1 MKTKFMGVAAALTA
15 ALALVFGV
23 AVPGALPSLPAP
35 TAQAKDRSFT
45 IAKQQKYTQKGD
57 RHIPNYKIP
66 ADQLSGGTLTLGA
79 GTVVTL
85 ESRTTFYSAPNPAD
99 FTVYYT
105 GTGGYWHET
114 KATYK
119 KISDKKFEVTLPEMT
134 IGGAAEIE
142 FKGVHRGPAGTVISA
157 TFDVVGGTTQ
167 PEPREWAGSDSHGQ
181 YTMRATQGQE
191 PTVTFTRKLG
201 EDGTLSGAIEAWVA
215 DKNGYDV
222 DGRKDSRLRITGPD
236 GSVIYETS
244 GWPGSDN
251 VTPIQNWAGVK
262 FPLPQNLEVDAGTT
276 IEIVSPYGVRQGNP
290 VTDSSIQSPIGPGTF
305 KINFEKASNFQ
316 YPNQT
321 QFVCNPLTASGDV
334 HGFRIFP
341 RSDAKRQIREV
352 RAVGFLDPATG
363 QLTRINEPFDVVL
376 SPSGVN
382 DTADVRFANAV
393 PNPGNRP
400 VCALVNFDADREIK
414 PKSPGDQSGNQPAD
428 HFTLAARRDVYPE
441 DGNEV
446 YQNSQI
452 KAPSDWDRPQ
462 VANPDLAPRCGQNI
476 AIVLDASNSVIAK
489 NGVDAEADAA
499 RRIVEALSGTATS
512 VGIYNFASQGTRFN
526 DAKVASTPLADPEG
540 KNRVLQAIENYRR
553 HMKDP
558 ATLQSRGQGATNWEG
573 ALKEIEAYN
582 SKNQNKK
589 YDVVYF
595 VTDGFPTF
603 SDSEK
608 PGGGDDGSAGIVHVS
623 DVIQARVAADNV
635 KKQGTR
641 IQPVLVNIPKDFKEP
656 IAKDSTADFKNLDR
670 YREMYK
676 KSPAHTIMVWG
687 SADPN
692 ASFVRDQLNSQTMDV
707 FGLREDTLWGQGL
720 GDVLASNTEP
730 AAKQPLPDNRR
741 KVLGDRDWK
750 TWAVGERTATEMGDI
765 ISGAGT
771 SVLAESFGD
780 LDRVLS
786 ELALASCAG
795 TVSLQKSVVTPDGK
809 APDEP
814 KLDGWE
820 FTAQTKG
827 NNLLDPDG
835 KRVNQT
841 TGKTDDRGSLTF
853 NLETDAPDQKP
864 KVRISEKQQAGHS
877 LLRQKQSDGSE
888 AYAVC
893 TAHSNKGGQAKQ
905 VIVRTP
911 ADSADSFE
919 LEVDADSIVNCS
931 VVNQMD
937 PEKGYFRVEKVNENG
952 DPLDGSS
959 FEVWRAD
966 STGTKPTGD
975 KPVWRTGDE
984 SKVRM
989 EQGDYVLIETE
1000 APGGYSLLPQPIAF
1014 RIGLDGVKQ
1023 TIELTGKQGASFVLE
1038 YGQDKKPE
1046 RTGTFMKVANVTVG
1060 ELPKTG
1066 GYGVGL
1072 VGLIGAALAGAGL
1085 LLGRRKT
1092 A

>member
-23 AVPGALPSLPAP
+23 AIPGALPSLPAP
-35 TAQAKDRSFT
+35 TAQAQDRSFT

-85 ESRTTFYSAPNPAD
+85 ESSTTFYSAPNPAD

-105 GTGGYWHET
+105 GTGGGWNET
-114 KATYK
+114 QATYK
-119 KISDKKFEVTLPEMT
+119 RVSGKKYEVTLPEIT

-142 FKGVHRGPAGTVISA
+142 FKGVHRGSPNTVISA
-157 TFDVVGGTTQ
+157 KFDVVGGTTQ
-167 PEPREWAGSDSHGQ
+167 PPVTKPDREWTGTDTHGQ
-181 YTMRATQGQE
+181 FTMRATQGQE
-191 PTVTFTRKLG
+191 PTVTFSRKLG
-201 EDGTLSGAIEAWVA
+201 EDGTLSGAIEAWVTN
-215 DKNGYDV
+215 KNGYDV
-222 DGRKDSRLRITGPD
+222 DGTKASKLRITGPD
-236 GSVIYETS
+236 GRVIHEAS
-244 GWPGSDN
+244 GAPYSDN

-262 FPLPQNLEVDAGTT
+262 FALPKNLEVDAGTT
-276 IEIVSPYGVRQGNP
+276 IEIVSPYGFRQANP
-290 VTDSSIQSPIGPGTF
+290 VIDSSIQSPIGPGTF
-305 KINFEKASNFQ
+305 KINFEKASTFQ

-321 QFVCNPLTASGDV
+321 QAVCNPLTAQGDV
-334 HGFRIFP
+334 NGFRIFP

-352 RAVGFLDPATG
+352 RAVYFLDPDTG

-382 DTADVRFANAV
+382 DTADVRFKKAV
-393 PNPGNRP
+393 PNRGNRS
-400 VCALVNFDADREIK
+400 VCAVVNFDADREIK
-414 PKSPGDQSGNQPAD
+414 TGSSGNQPAD
-428 HFTLAARRDVYPE
+428 HFTLAARRDVYPK
-441 DGNEV
+441 DGNDV

-452 KAPSDWDRPQ
+452 EAPIDWDKPQ
-462 VANPDLAPRCGQNI
+462 EANPKPVPRCGQNI

-489 NGVDAEADAA
+489 NGVDAEANAA

-512 VGIYNFASQGTRFN
+512 VGVYNFASAGTRFN

-540 KNRVLQAIENYRR
+540 KKRVLQAIEKYRTN
-553 HMKDP
+553 MKKRE
-558 ATLQSRGQGATNWEG
+558 TRESSGQGATNWEG

-582 SKNQNKK
+582 SKNENKK

-623 DVIQARVAADNV
+623 DVTRARDAADTV

-641 IQPVLVNIPKDFKEP
+641 IQPVLVNIPSNFKEP
-656 IAKDSTADFKNLDR
+656 IAKDSTAEVRHLDR
-670 YREMYK
+670 YRKQYGK
-676 KSPAHTIMVWG
+676 APAHAIMVWE
-687 SADPN
+687 SADQN
-692 ASFVRDQLNSQTMDV
+692 ASFVRDQLNSQRMDV

-720 GDVLASNTEP
+720 GDVLASDTAP
-730 AAKQPLPDNRR
+730 AKQPLPDNRR
-741 KVLGDRDWK
+741 KDLGDQDWK
-750 TWAVGERTATEMGDI
+750 TWAVDERTATQMGDI
-765 ISGAGT
+765 ISGPGT
-771 SVLAESFGD
+771 SVLAETFGD

-893 TAHSNKGGQAKQ
+893 TAHSNKGGRPEQL
-905 VIVRTP
+905 IVKNP
-911 ADSADSFE
+911 EGSADSFD
-919 LEVDADSIVNCS
+919 LEVAADSIVNCS

-952 DPLDGSS
+952 DPLEGSR

-975 KPVWRTGDE
+975 GPVWRTGQE
-984 SKVRM
+984 STVRM
-989 EQGDYVLIETE
+989 DQGNYVLIETK

-1023 TIELTGKQGASFVLE
+1023 KIELTGKQGASFVLE
-1038 YGQDKKPE
+1038 SGPDEKTG

-1066 GYGVGL
+1066 GHGVGL

>member
-15 ALALVFGV
+15 ALALIFGV

-35 TAQAKDRSFT
+35 TAQAQDRSFT

-66 ADQLSGGTLTLGA
+66 AEQLSGGTLTLGA

-85 ESRTTFYSAPNPAD
+85 ESSTTFYSAPNPAD

-105 GTGGYWHET
+105 GTGGGWNET
-114 KATYK
+114 QATYK
-119 KISDKKFEVTLPEMT
+119 RVSGKKYEVTLPEIT
-134 IGGAAEIE
+134 VGGAAEIE

-157 TFDVVGGTTQ
+157 KFDVVGGTT
-167 PEPREWAGSDSHGQ
+167 PPPVTKPDREWTGTDTHGQ

-191 PTVTFTRKLG
+191 PTVTFTRKL
-201 EDGTLSGAIEAWVA
+201 DSAGTLSGAVEAWVA
-215 DKNGYDV
+215 NKNGYDV
-222 DGRKDSRLRITGPD
+222 DGAKASKLRITGPD
-236 GSVIYETS
+236 GAVVYEAS
-244 GWPGSDN
+244 GAPYSN
-251 VTPIQNWAGVK
+251 SVTPVQNWAGVK
-262 FPLPQNLEVDAGTT
+262 FTLPNSLKVQAGST
-276 IEIVSPYGVRQGNP
+276 IEIVSPYGFRQANP

-321 QFVCNPLTASGDV
+321 QAVCNPLTARGDV
-334 HGFRIFP
+334 NGFRIFP

-382 DTADVRFANAV
+382 DTADVRFAKAV
-393 PNPGNRP
+393 PNPDNRP

-414 PKSPGDQSGNQPAD
+414 PDSLGNQPAD

-452 KAPSDWDRPQ
+452 EASSDWDKSR
-462 VANPDLAPRCGQNI
+462 VENPKPAPRCGQNI

-489 NGVDAEADAA
+489 NGVDAEANAA

-512 VGIYNFASQGTRFN
+512 VGVYNFASQGTRFN
-526 DAKVASTPLADPEG
+526 DAKIASTPLADPEG
-540 KNRVLQAIENYRR
+540 KKRVLQAIENYRT
-553 HMKDP
+553 HMKHS
-558 ATLQSRGQGATNWEG
+558 ATLQSRGRGATNWEG

-623 DVIQARVAADNV
+623 DVTRARDAADTV

-670 YREMYK
+670 YRERYD
-676 KSPAHTIMVWG
+676 KSPAHAIMVWG

-720 GDVLASNTEP
+720 GDVLASDTAP
-730 AAKQPLPDNRR
+730 AKQPLPDNRR
-741 KVLGDRDWK
+741 KVLGDQDWK
-750 TWAVGERTATEMGDI
+750 TWAVDERTATEMGDI
-765 ISGAGT
+765 ISGVGT

-780 LDRVLS
+780 LDNVLS
-786 ELALASCAG
+786 QLALASCVG
-795 TVSLQKSVVTPDGK
+795 TVSLQKSVVMPDGK

-820 FTAQTKG
+820 FTAQTEG
-827 NNLLDPDG
+827 SYLLGPDG
-835 KRVNQT
+835 NRVNQT
-841 TGKTDDRGSLTF
+841 TGKTDKRGWLTF
-853 NLETDAPDQKP
+853 NLETDTPDQKP
-864 KVRISEKQQAGHS
+864 TVRITEKQKDGHS
-877 LLRQKQSDGSE
+877 LLSQKQSDGSK

-893 TAHSNKGGQAKQ
+893 TAHSNKRGEAKQ
-905 VIVRTP
+905 VIVKTP
-911 ADSADSFE
+911 VNSTDAFE

-937 PEKGYFRVEKVNENG
+937 PEKGFFRVEKVDENG
-952 DPLDGSS
+952 EPLGGSS

-975 KPVWRTGDE
+975 GPVWRTGQE
-984 SKVRM
+984 STVRM
-989 EQGDYVLIETE
+989 DQGDYVLIETK

-1038 YGQDKKPE
+1038 SGPDEKTG

>member
-15 ALALVFGV
+15 ALALIFGV

-35 TAQAKDRSFT
+35 TAQAQDRSFT
-45 IAKQQKYTQKGD
+45 VSSTEKWPKKNGNRY
-57 RHIPNYKIP
+57 IPNYKIP
-66 ADQLSGGTLTLGA
+66 TEQLSGGTITLGA
-79 GTVVTL
+79 RTVVTL
-85 ESRTTFYSAPNPAD
+85 ESSRKIEFSANRAHHI
-99 FTVYYT
+99 VNYT
-105 GTGGYWHET
+105 QLDNSWGEAP
-114 KATYK
+114 ATYTK
-119 KISDKKFEVTLPEMT
+119 VSDTKFEVTLTEEIT
-134 IGGAAEIE
+134 IGGAVE
-142 FKGVHRGPAGTVISA
+142 FEFMGVHRKAKNTPVISA

-201 EDGTLSGAIEAWVA
+201 EDGTLSGAVEAWVA

-222 DGRKDSRLRITGPD
+222 DGAKASRLRITAPD
-236 GSVIYETS
+236 GSVIHEAS
-244 GWPGSDN
+244 GVPYSSS

-262 FPLPQNLEVDAGTT
+262 FELPKDLNVQAGST
-276 IEIVSPYGVRQGNP
+276 IEIVSPYGFRQANP

-305 KINFEKASNFQ
+305 KINFAKASSFQ

-321 QFVCNPLTASGDV
+321 QAVCNPLTARGDV
-334 HGFRIFP
+334 NGFRIFP

-363 QLTRINEPFDVVL
+363 QLTLINEPFDVVL

-382 DTADVRFANAV
+382 DTADVRFAKAV
-393 PNPGNRP
+393 PNPDNRP
-400 VCALVNFDADREIK
+400 VCAVVNFDADLEIK
-414 PKSPGDQSGNQPAD
+414 PGSSGNQPPD
-428 HFTLAARRDVYPE
+428 HFTLAARRDVYPQ

-452 KAPSDWDRPQ
+452 EAPSDWDKSR
-462 VANPDLAPRCGQNI
+462 VENPKPAPTCGQNI

-499 RRIVEALSGTATS
+499 SRIVEALSGTATS
-512 VGIYNFASQGTRFN
+512 VGVYNFASAGTRFN

-540 KNRVLQAIENYRR
+540 KKRVLQAIENYRH
-553 HMKDP
+553 HMEDS

-573 ALKEIEAYN
+573 ALKEIEEYN
-582 SKNQNKK
+582 SENQNKK

-603 SDSEK
+603 SDSKE

-623 DVIQARVAADNV
+623 DVTRARDAADTV

-656 IAKDSTADFKNLDR
+656 IAKDSTVDFKNLDR

-676 KSPAHTIMVWG
+676 KSPAHAIMVWG
-687 SADPN
+687 AADPN
-692 ASFVRDQLNSQTMDV
+692 ATFVRDQLNSQTMDV

-720 GDVLASNTEP
+720 GDVLASDTKP
-730 AAKQPLPDNRR
+730 AKQPLPDNRR
-741 KVLGDRDWK
+741 KDLGDQDWK

-765 ISGAGT
+765 ISGRGT

-780 LDRVLS
+780 LDKVLS
-786 ELALASCAG
+786 QLALASCAG
-795 TVSLQKSVVTPDGK
+795 TVSLQKSVVMPDGE
-809 APDEP
+809 APNKPQLE
-814 KLDGWE
+814 GWE

-827 NNLLDPDG
+827 SYLLDPQG
-835 KRVNQT
+835 ERVNQT
-841 TGKTDDRGSLTF
+841 NGKTDKRGWLTF
-853 NLETDAPDQKP
+853 NLETDTPDQKP
-864 KVRISEKQQAGHS
+864 TVRITEKQKDGHS
-877 LLRQKQSDGSE
+877 LLSQKQSDGSK

-893 TAHSNKGGQAKQ
+893 TAHSNKGGEAKQ
-905 VIVRTP
+905 VIVKTP
-911 ADSADSFE
+911 VNSTDAFE

-937 PEKGYFRVEKVNENG
+937 PEKGFFRVEKVDENG
-952 DPLDGSS
+952 EPLGGSS

-975 KPVWRTGDE
+975 GPVWRTGQE
-984 SKVRM
+984 STVRM
-989 EQGDYVLIETE
+989 DQGVYVLIETK

-1023 TIELTGKQGASFVLE
+1023 KIELTGKQGASFVLE
-1038 YGQDKKPE
+1038 YGQDKKPG

>member
-23 AVPGALPSLPAP
+23 AIPGALPSLPAP
-35 TAQAKDRSFT
+35 TAQAQTTSVQNLQVSRNAINNETVFAFNTGSDMELSKITVTRND
-45 IAKQQKYTQKGD
+45 KG
-57 RHIPNYKIP
+57 
-66 ADQLSGGTLTLGA
+66 
-79 GTVVTL
+79 
-85 ESRTTFYSAPNPAD
+85 TFY
-99 FTVYYT
+99 T
-105 GTGGYWHET
+105 GANASRSLTINGRSV
-114 KATYK
+114 AT
-119 KISDKKFEVTLPEMT
+119 STF
-134 IGGAAEIE
+134 
-142 FKGVHRGPAGTVISA
+142 SA
-157 TFDVVGGTTQ
+157 TSNSVTVALATPTAVKASDRIAVGWHTARPGSNDPASIDVKIEGNAAQ
-167 PEPREWAGSDSHGQ
+167 PPREPREWTGSESHGQ

-191 PTVTFTRKLG
+191 PTVTFTRKL
-201 EDGTLSGAIEAWVA
+201 DKAGTLSGAVEAWVT

-222 DGRKDSRLRITGPD
+222 DGGKDSRLRITGPD

-244 GWPGSDN
+244 GRPGSDN

-276 IEIVSPYGVRQGNP
+276 IEIVSPYGKREANP
-290 VTDSSIQSPIGPGTF
+290 VTDPSIKSPIGPGTF
-305 KINFEKASNFQ
+305 NINFEKASNFQ

-321 QFVCNPLTASGDV
+321 QAVCNPLTARGDV
-334 HGFRIFP
+334 NGFRIFP

-382 DTADVRFANAV
+382 DTADVRFAKAV
-393 PNPGNRP
+393 PNPDNRP

-414 PKSPGDQSGNQPAD
+414 PDSSGNQPAD
-428 HFTLAARRDVYPE
+428 HFTLAARRDVYPK

-452 KAPSDWDRPQ
+452 EASSDWDKSR
-462 VANPDLAPRCGQNI
+462 VENPKPAPRCGQNI

-489 NGVDAEADAA
+489 NGVDAEANAA

-512 VGIYNFASQGTRFN
+512 VGVYNFASQGTRFN

-540 KNRVLQAIENYRR
+540 KKRVIDAIEKYRTN
-553 HMKDP
+553 MKKRE
-558 ATLQSRGQGATNWEG
+558 TWNSSGQGATNWEG
-573 ALKEIEAYN
+573 ALKEIETYN
-582 SKNQNKK
+582 SGNQNNK

-603 SDSEK
+603 SDSEN

-623 DVIQARVAADNV
+623 DVTRARDAADTV

-670 YREMYK
+670 YREMYD

-720 GDVLASNTEP
+720 GDVLASDTAP
-730 AAKQPLPDNRR
+730 AKQPLPDNRR
-741 KVLGDRDWK
+741 KVLGDRDWE
-750 TWAVGERTATEMGDI
+750 TWAVGERTATQMGDI
-765 ISGAGT
+765 ISGSGT
-771 SVLAESFGD
+771 SVLAETFGD
-780 LDRVLS
+780 LDEVLS
-786 ELALASCAG
+786 QLALASCVG
-795 TVSLQKSVVTPDGK
+795 TVSLQKSVVMPDGK

-820 FTAQTKG
+820 FTAQTEG
-827 NNLLDPDG
+827 SYLLGPDG
-835 KRVNQT
+835 NRVNQT
-841 TGKTDDRGSLTF
+841 TGKTDERGWLTF

-864 KVRISEKQQAGHS
+864 TVRITEKQKDGHS
-877 LLRQKQSDGSE
+877 LLSQKQSEGTE

-893 TAHSNKGGQAKQ
+893 TAHSNKGGKPEQI
-905 VIVRTP
+905 IVKNP
-911 ADSADSFE
+911 EGSADSFE
-919 LEVDADSIVNCS
+919 LDVAADSIVNCS

-937 PEKGYFRVEKVNENG
+937 PEKGYFRVEKVDENG
-952 DPLDGSS
+952 EPLGGSS

-975 KPVWRTGDE
+975 GPVWRTGQE
-984 SKVRM
+984 STVRM
-989 EQGDYVLIETE
+989 DQGDYVLIETK

-1038 YGQDKKPE
+1038 SGPDEKTG

-1072 VGLIGAALAGAGL
+1072 VALVGAALAGAGL

>member
-35 TAQAKDRSFT
+35 TAQAQTTSVQNLQVSRNAINNETVFAFNTGSDMELSKITVTRND
-45 IAKQQKYTQKGD
+45 KG
-57 RHIPNYKIP
+57 
-66 ADQLSGGTLTLGA
+66 
-79 GTVVTL
+79 
-85 ESRTTFYSAPNPAD
+85 TFY
-99 FTVYYT
+99 T
-105 GTGGYWHET
+105 GANASRSLTINGRSV
-114 KATYK
+114 AT
-119 KISDKKFEVTLPEMT
+119 STF
-134 IGGAAEIE
+134 
-142 FKGVHRGPAGTVISA
+142 SA
-157 TFDVVGGTTQ
+157 TSNSVTVALATPTAVKASDRIAVGWHTARPGSNDPASIDVKIEGNAAQ
-167 PEPREWAGSDSHGQ
+167 PPREPREWTGSDSHGQ

-191 PTVTFTRKLG
+191 PTVTFTRKLDS
-201 EDGTLSGAIEAWVA
+201 DGTLSGAVEAWVA
-215 DKNGYDV
+215 NKNGYDV
-222 DGRKDSRLRITGPD
+222 DGTKASKLRITRPD
-236 GSVIYETS
+236 GSVVYEAS
-244 GWPGSDN
+244 GVPYSN
-251 VTPIQNWAGVK
+251 SVTPVQNWAGVK
-262 FPLPQNLEVDAGTT
+262 FALPKNLEVQAGST
-276 IEIVSPYGVRQGNP
+276 IEIVSPYGFRQENT
-290 VTDSSIQSPIGPGTF
+290 VIDSSIQSPIGPGTF
-305 KINFEKASNFQ
+305 KINFEKASTFQ

-321 QFVCNPLTASGDV
+321 QAVCNPLTARGDV
-334 HGFRIFP
+334 HGFRIYP
-341 RSDAKRQIREV
+341 RSYVNREILEV
-352 RAVGFLDPATG
+352 NAVGFFNPSTET
-363 QLTRINEPFDVVL
+363 LTRIENFDVKL
-376 SPSGVN
+376 SPAGIN
-382 DTADVRFANAV
+382 DTADITFRTPVKN
-393 PNPGNRP
+393 PNNYPL
-400 VCALVNFDADREIK
+400 CARVKFDADRKIETG
-414 PKSPGDQSGNQPAD
+414 SPGNQPAD
-428 HFTLAARRDVYPE
+428 HFALAARRDVYP
-441 DGNEV
+441 DDSNAV
-446 YQNSQI
+446 YQDSQI
-452 KAPSDWDRPQ
+452 EAPSEWDKPK
-462 VANPDLAPRCGQNI
+462 VANPELAPKCGQNI

-489 NGVDAEADAA
+489 NGVDAEANAA

-512 VGIYNFASQGTRFN
+512 VGIYNFASQGTRFT
-526 DAKVASTPLADPEG
+526 DAKIASTPLADSEG
-540 KNRVLQAIENYRR
+540 KQRVLKAIENYRTN
-553 HMKDP
+553 MKK
-558 ATLQSRGQGATNWEG
+558 TETQNSRGQGSTNWEG
-573 ALKEIEAYN
+573 ALKEIESYN
-582 SKNQNKK
+582 SANQNNK

-603 SDSEK
+603 SDSDK

-623 DVIQARVAADNV
+623 DVNRARVAADEV

-641 IQPVLVNIPKDFKEP
+641 IQPVLVNIPEDFKEP
-656 IAKDSTADFKNLDR
+656 IAKDSTADINNLNR
-670 YREMYK
+670 YLAIYK
-676 KSPAHTIMVWG
+676 KSPAHAIMVWG
-687 SADPN
+687 AADPD

-720 GDVLASNTEP
+720 GDVLASDTKP
-730 AAKQPLPDNRR
+730 AKQPLPDNRR
-741 KVLGDRDWK
+741 TVLGDRDWK
-750 TWAVGERTATEMGDI
+750 SWAVGERTATQMGDI
-765 ISGAGT
+765 ISGQDD
-771 SVLAESFGD
+771 SVLAQTFGD

-786 ELALASCAG
+786 QLALASCAG

-814 KLDGWE
+814 KLEGWE
-820 FTAQTKG
+820 FTGQTAG
-827 NNLLDPDG
+827 NYLLDPQG
-835 KRVNQT
+835 KRVSKT

-853 NLETDAPDQKP
+853 KLKTDTPDQKP
-864 KVRISEKQQAGHS
+864 TVRITEKQQSGHT

-911 ADSADSFE
+911 EDSADSFE

-931 VVNQMD
+931 IVNQMD

-966 STGTKPTGD
+966 STGTQPTGD

-989 EQGDYVLIETE
+989 EQGDYVLIETK

-1014 RIGLDGVKQ
+1014 RIGLEGVQQ

-1038 YGQDKKPE
+1038 YGQDE
-1046 RTGTFMKVANVTVG
+1046 ETGRTGTFMKVANVTVG

-1072 VGLIGAALAGAGL
+1072 VALIGAALAGAGL